1 MDKNGLENNIAN
13 AGLYIANGRKSVF
26 LQGEEQEGRLTF
38 EKGHALARKTFQE
51 ALTTGDVDLILLAEY
66 LFVAQEL
73 AESEADEKE
82 GIASAKK
89 ALERFDDAFL
99 ALEVVAQNEAYRP
112 MDKVFPH
119 DRDYRH
125 NGLPRDSFHVA
136 CDSHKARLKN
146 GLSRIGIAKLDREL
160 AKVRLAAVSA
170 IQEVYCGMQEQA
182 MTAQQGASDQE

>member
-1 MDKNGLENNIAN
+1 MDQNGLSIDIFN
-13 AGLYIANGRKSVF
+13 AGWYIAKGRKSVF
-26 LQGEEQEGRLTF
+26 IQGEEQEGRKNF
-38 EKGHALARKTFQE
+38 ERGHALARKTFQE
-51 ALTTGDVDLILLAEY
+51 ALDTGDVQLVLLAEN

-89 ALERFDDAFL
+89 AIERFDDAFL
-99 ALEVVAQNEAYRP
+99 ALEVVAHSDVYHLV
-112 MDKVFPH
+112 DKAFPH
-119 DRDYRH
+119 DREHRH

-160 AKVRLAAVSA
+160 AKVRLAAVNA

-182 MTAQQGASDQE
+182 LATDAT